1 MKITKIESQK
11 KRKNRFNIYTND
23 QFVCGLSEDTIIDSG
38 LAVGQEIT
46 QNEIEKLIEKDQAS
60 KAFEKAIRFL
70 GYRIRTEK
78 EVRDKL
84 SQKEFDQKVIDKIL
98 KKLKKMNYINDQKF
112 IEDWVKDRISIKPT
126 GKKLLKFELRQ
137 KGIDEIK
144 TQKQLDKLVN
154 EKSEL
159 SMAQKALSKAE
170 KQYKNLVKKEAKQKI
185 ISYLARRGF
194 DWTLIKKLLDK
205 NQ

>member
-1 MKITKIESQK
+1 
-11 KRKNRFNIYTND
+11 
-23 QFVCGLSEDTIIDSG
+23 
-38 LAVGQEIT
+38 
-46 QNEIEKLIEKDQAS
+46 
-60 KAFEKAIRFL
+60 
-70 GYRIRTEK
+70 
-78 EVRDKL
+78 
-84 SQKEFDQKVIDKIL
+84 
-98 KKLKKMNYINDQKF
+98 MNYINDQKF